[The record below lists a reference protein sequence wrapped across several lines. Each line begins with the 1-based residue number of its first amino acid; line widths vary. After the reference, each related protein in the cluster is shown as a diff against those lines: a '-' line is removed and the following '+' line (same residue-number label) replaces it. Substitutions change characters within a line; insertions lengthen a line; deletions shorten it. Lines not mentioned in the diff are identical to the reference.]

1 MVQHKKEQGGVGMM
15 KKAEQRFWAGVYG
28 LLFFIIGVF
37 AGYGWSM
44 FHYWDILQVV
54 AFS

>member
-1 MVQHKKEQGGVGMM
+1 MIGQ
-15 KKAEQRFWAGVYG
+15 AERKFWAGVYG

-44 FHYWDILQVV
+44 FHYWELLEPMV
-54 AFS
+54 FK